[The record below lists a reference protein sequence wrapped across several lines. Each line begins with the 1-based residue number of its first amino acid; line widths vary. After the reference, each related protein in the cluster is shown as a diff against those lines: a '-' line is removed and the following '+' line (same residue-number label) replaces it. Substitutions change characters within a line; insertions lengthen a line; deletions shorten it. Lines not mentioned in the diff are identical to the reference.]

1 MQVTAWKSHRNILK
15 EGDNTMDNTSEQKI
29 ENQEKKKIVRGPR
42 LNQKLKI
49 MYLMKILLEE
59 TDEDHDLTLN
69 EIVEKLKAYNVTAER
84 KSLYSD
90 IENLRTFGL
99 DIIGMQYG
107 KTYHYKVASRQFQLV
122 ELKLLVDAVQSS
134 RFITEKKSDELIEK
148 LESYASKYEAKKLAR
163 QVNVNGRVKTMNER
177 IYYSVD
183 KIHQALNEE
192 SQIKFQYFTWTADK
206 KMELKHGGAY
216 YSVSPWALCW
226 DDEKYYL
233 VGYDNREYKIKHFR
247 VDKMADVSV
256 VYEEREGKEEFSKM
270 QMSEYTNRLFGMFD
284 GNLET
289 VTLLCENHA
298 ANVIIDRFGTDIPLM
313 KTDAEHFTV
322 RVRVSVSKLFLS
334 WIMAIPGV
342 KIVDPERTVDMMKS
356 EIKRLQ
362 EMYL

>member
-1 MQVTAWKSHRNILK
+1 
-15 EGDNTMDNTSEQKI
+15 MDNTSEQKT

-42 LNQKLKI
+42 LNQRLKI

-134 RFITEKKSDELIEK
+134 RFITEKKSDELIAK

-183 KIHQALNEE
+183 KIHEALNEE

-216 YSVSPWALCW
+216 HSVSPWALCW

-322 RVRVSVSKLFLS
+322 RVRVSVSKLFLG

-342 KIVDPERTVDMMKS
+342 KIVAPERTVDMMKS

>member
-1 MQVTAWKSHRNILK
+1 
-15 EGDNTMDNTSEQKI
+15 MDNTSEQKT
-29 ENQEKKKIVRGPR
+29 ENQEKKKIVRGSR

-134 RFITEKKSDELIEK
+134 RFITEKKSDELIAK

-183 KIHQALNEE
+183 KIHEALNEE

-342 KIVDPERTVDMMKS
+342 KIVAPERTVDMMKS

-362 EMYL
+362 EMYF

>member
-1 MQVTAWKSHRNILK
+1 
-15 EGDNTMDNTSEQKI
+15 MDNTSEQKT

-134 RFITEKKSDELIEK
+134 RFITEKKSDELIAK

-183 KIHQALNEE
+183 KIHEALNEK

-206 KMELKHGGAY
+206 KMELKHCGAY

-342 KIVDPERTVDMMKS
+342 KIVAPERTVDMMKS

>member
-1 MQVTAWKSHRNILK
+1 
-15 EGDNTMDNTSEQKI
+15 MDNTSEQKT

-122 ELKLLVDAVQSS
+122 ELKLLVDAVQAS
-134 RFITEKKSDELIEK
+134 RFITEKKSDELIAK

-183 KIHQALNEE
+183 KIHEALNEE
-192 SQIKFQYFTWTADK
+192 SQIKFLYFTWTADK

-342 KIVDPERTVDMMKS
+342 KIVAPERTVDMMKS

>member
-1 MQVTAWKSHRNILK
+1 
-15 EGDNTMDNTSEQKI
+15 MDNTSEQKT

-122 ELKLLVDAVQSS
+122 ELKLFVDAVQSS
-134 RFITEKKSDELIEK
+134 RFITEKKSDELIAK

-183 KIHQALNEE
+183 KIHEALNEE

-342 KIVDPERTVDMMKS
+342 KIVAPERTVDMMKS

>member
-1 MQVTAWKSHRNILK
+1 M
-15 EGDNTMDNTSEQKI
+15 DNTMDNTSEQKT

-134 RFITEKKSDELIEK
+134 RFITEKKSDELIAK

-183 KIHQALNEE
+183 KIHEALNEE

-342 KIVDPERTVDMMKS
+342 KIVAPERTVDMMRS

>member
-1 MQVTAWKSHRNILK
+1 
-15 EGDNTMDNTSEQKI
+15 MDNTSEQKT

-134 RFITEKKSDELIEK
+134 RFITEKKSDELIAK

-183 KIHQALNEE
+183 KIHEALNEE

-247 VDKMADVSV
+247 VDKMADDSKQFMNFLGFTFD
-256 VYEEREGKEEFSKM
+256 GKKIFLRKKTTSKYYYRM
-270 QMSEYTNRLFGMFD
+270 HRKAKAIARIGEYTKTGKHINKTKLYMTYSDRGNNSRHSNFFTYVDRAEKEFGMD
-284 GNLET
+284 EDIRCDLKNPMGKIKKALE
-289 VTLLCENHA
+289 
-298 ANVIIDRFGTDIPLM
+298 
-313 KTDAEHFTV
+313 
-322 RVRVSVSKLFLS
+322 
-334 WIMAIPGV
+334 
-342 KIVDPERTVDMMKS
+342 
-356 EIKRLQ
+356 KR
-362 EMYL
+362 

>member
-1 MQVTAWKSHRNILK
+1 
-15 EGDNTMDNTSEQKI
+15 MDNTSEQKT

-107 KTYHYKVASRQFQLV
+107 KTYHYKVASRKFQLV

-134 RFITEKKSDELIEK
+134 RFITEKKSDELIAK

-183 KIHQALNEE
+183 KIHEALNEE

-216 YSVSPWALCW
+216 YSVSPWGLCW

-342 KIVDPERTVDMMKS
+342 KIVAPERTVDMMKS

>member
-1 MQVTAWKSHRNILK
+1 
-15 EGDNTMDNTSEQKI
+15 MDNTSEQKT

-134 RFITEKKSDELIEK
+134 RFITEKKSDELIAK

-183 KIHQALNEE
+183 KIHEALNEE

-206 KMELKHGGAY
+206 KMELKQGGAY

-247 VDKMADVSV
+247 VDKMTDVSV

-289 VTLLCENHA
+289 VTGLCQQ
-298 ANVIIDRFGTDIPLM
+298 
-313 KTDAEHFTV
+313 
-322 RVRVSVSKLFLS
+322 
-334 WIMAIPGV
+334 
-342 KIVDPERTVDMMKS
+342 IVP
-356 EIKRLQ
+356 
-362 EMYL
+362 

>member
-1 MQVTAWKSHRNILK
+1 
-15 EGDNTMDNTSEQKI
+15 MDNTSEQKTD
-29 ENQEKKKIVRGPR
+29 NQEKKKIVRGPR

-134 RFITEKKSDELIEK
+134 RFITEKKSDELIAK

-183 KIHQALNEE
+183 KIHEALNEE

-298 ANVIIDRFGTDIPLM
+298 ANVIIDRFRTDIPLM

-342 KIVDPERTVDMMKS
+342 KIVAPERTVDMMKS

>member
-1 MQVTAWKSHRNILK
+1 
-15 EGDNTMDNTSEQKI
+15 MDNTSEQKT

-134 RFITEKKSDELIEK
+134 RFITEKKSDELIAK

-183 KIHQALNEE
+183 KIHEALNEE

-233 VGYDNREYKIKHFR
+233 VGYDNRECKIKHFR

-342 KIVDPERTVDMMKS
+342 KIVAPERTVDMMKS

>member
-1 MQVTAWKSHRNILK
+1 
-15 EGDNTMDNTSEQKI
+15 MDNTSEQKT

-134 RFITEKKSDELIEK
+134 RFITEKKSDELIAK

-183 KIHQALNEE
+183 KIHEALNEE

-206 KMELKHGGAY
+206 KMELKQGGAY

-313 KTDAEHFTV
+313 KTDAEHFSV

-342 KIVDPERTVDMMKS
+342 KIVAPERTVDMMRS

>member
-1 MQVTAWKSHRNILK
+1 
-15 EGDNTMDNTSEQKI
+15 MDNTSEQKT

-90 IENLRTFGL
+90 IENLHTFGL

-134 RFITEKKSDELIEK
+134 RFITEKKSDELIAK

-183 KIHQALNEE
+183 KIHEALNEE

-342 KIVDPERTVDMMKS
+342 KIVAPERTVDMMKS

>member
-1 MQVTAWKSHRNILK
+1 
-15 EGDNTMDNTSEQKI
+15 MDNTSEQKT

-49 MYLMKILLEE
+49 MYLMKIMLEE

-90 IENLRTFGL
+90 IQNLRTFGL

-122 ELKLLVDAVQSS
+122 ELKHLVDAVQSS
-134 RFITEKKSDELIEK
+134 RFITEKKSDELIAK

-183 KIHQALNEE
+183 KIHEALNEE

-233 VGYDNREYKIKHFR
+233 IGYDNREYKIKHFR
-247 VDKMADVSV
+247 VDKMVDVSV

-342 KIVDPERTVDMMKS
+342 KIVAPERTVDMMKS

>member
-1 MQVTAWKSHRNILK
+1 
-15 EGDNTMDNTSEQKI
+15 MDNTSEQKT

-134 RFITEKKSDELIEK
+134 RFITEKKSDELIAK

-163 QVNVNGRVKTMNER
+163 QINVNGRVKTMNER

-183 KIHQALNEE
+183 KIHEALNEE

-313 KTDAEHFTV
+313 KTDAEHFIV

-342 KIVDPERTVDMMKS
+342 KIVAPERTVDMMKS

>member
-1 MQVTAWKSHRNILK
+1 
-15 EGDNTMDNTSEQKI
+15 MDNTSEQKTD
-29 ENQEKKKIVRGPR
+29 NQEKKKIVREPR

-134 RFITEKKSDELIEK
+134 RFITEKKSDELIAK

-183 KIHQALNEE
+183 KIHEALNEE

-342 KIVDPERTVDMMKS
+342 KIVAPERTVDMMKS

>member
-1 MQVTAWKSHRNILK
+1 
-15 EGDNTMDNTSEQKI
+15 MDNTSEQKT
-29 ENQEKKKIVRGPR
+29 ENQERKKIVRGPR

-90 IENLRTFGL
+90 IENLRTYGL

-134 RFITEKKSDELIEK
+134 RFITEKKSDELIAK

-183 KIHQALNEE
+183 KIHEALNEE

-216 YSVSPWALCW
+216 YSVCPWALCW

-298 ANVIIDRFGTDIPLM
+298 ANVIIDRFGTDIPFM

-342 KIVDPERTVDMMKS
+342 KIVAPERTVDMMKS

>member
-1 MQVTAWKSHRNILK
+1 
-15 EGDNTMDNTSEQKI
+15 MDNTSEQKT

-134 RFITEKKSDELIEK
+134 RFITEKKSDELIAK

-183 KIHQALNEE
+183 KIHEALNEE
-192 SQIKFQYFTWTADK
+192 SQIKFQYFTWTVDK

-313 KTDAEHFTV
+313 KTDAGHFTV

-342 KIVDPERTVDMMKS
+342 KIVAPERTGDMMKS

>member
-1 MQVTAWKSHRNILK
+1 
-15 EGDNTMDNTSEQKI
+15 MDNTSEQKT

-134 RFITEKKSDELIEK
+134 RLITEKKSDELIAK

-183 KIHQALNEE
+183 KIHEALNEE

-247 VDKMADVSV
+247 VDKMTDVSV

-342 KIVDPERTVDMMKS
+342 KIVAPERTVDMMKS

>member
-1 MQVTAWKSHRNILK
+1 
-15 EGDNTMDNTSEQKI
+15 MDNTSEQKT

-84 KSLYSD
+84 KSLYND

-134 RFITEKKSDELIEK
+134 RFITEKKSDELIAK

-183 KIHQALNEE
+183 KIHEALNEE

-247 VDKMADVSV
+247 VDKMTDVSV

-342 KIVDPERTVDMMKS
+342 KIVAPERTVDMMKS
-356 EIKRLQ
+356 EVKRLQ

>member
-1 MQVTAWKSHRNILK
+1 
-15 EGDNTMDNTSEQKI
+15 MDNTSEQKT
-29 ENQEKKKIVRGPR
+29 ENQERKKIVRGPR

-49 MYLMKILLEE
+49 MYLMKILLED

-134 RFITEKKSDELIEK
+134 RFITEKKSDELIAK

-183 KIHQALNEE
+183 KIHEALNEE

-233 VGYDNREYKIKHFR
+233 AGYDNREYKIKHFR

-342 KIVDPERTVDMMKS
+342 KIVAPERTVDMMKS

>member
-1 MQVTAWKSHRNILK
+1 
-15 EGDNTMDNTSEQKI
+15 MDNTSEQKT

-84 KSLYSD
+84 LYSD

-134 RFITEKKSDELIEK
+134 RFITEKKSDELIAK

-183 KIHQALNEE
+183 KIHEALNEE

-206 KMELKHGGAY
+206 KMELKHGGGY

-342 KIVDPERTVDMMKS
+342 KIVAPERTVDMMKS

>member
-1 MQVTAWKSHRNILK
+1 
-15 EGDNTMDNTSEQKI
+15 MDNTSEQKT

-99 DIIGMQYG
+99 DIKGMQYG

-134 RFITEKKSDELIEK
+134 RFITEKKSDELIAK

-183 KIHQALNEE
+183 KIHEALNEE

-342 KIVDPERTVDMMKS
+342 KIVAPERTVDMMKS

>member
-1 MQVTAWKSHRNILK
+1 
-15 EGDNTMDNTSEQKI
+15 MDNTSEQKT

-90 IENLRTFGL
+90 IENLRTYGL

-134 RFITEKKSDELIEK
+134 RFITEKKSDELIAK

-183 KIHQALNEE
+183 KIHEALNEE

-256 VYEEREGKEEFSKM
+256 VYEEREGKEEFSV
-270 QMSEYTNRLFGMFD
+270 SYTHL
-284 GNLET
+284 
-289 VTLLCENHA
+289 TLPTNS
-298 ANVIIDRFGTDIPLM
+298 
-313 KTDAEHFTV
+313 
-322 RVRVSVSKLFLS
+322 RV
-334 WIMAIPGV
+334 
-342 KIVDPERTVDMMKS
+342 
-356 EIKRLQ
+356 
-362 EMYL
+362 

>member
-1 MQVTAWKSHRNILK
+1 
-15 EGDNTMDNTSEQKI
+15 MDNTSEQKT

-134 RFITEKKSDELIEK
+134 RFITEKKSDELIAK

-163 QVNVNGRVKTMNER
+163 QVNVNGRVKTMTER
-177 IYYSVD
+177 INYSVD
-183 KIHQALNEE
+183 KILVALNEE

-298 ANVIIDRFGTDIPLM
+298 ANVIIDRFGTEIPLL

-342 KIVDPERTVDMMKS
+342 KIVAPERMVDMLKS